1 MEDICL
7 RRRRMVEEMVCRRW
21 RCHVMMPV
29 RGGRDDDVAVA
40 AAAAAAVIVVDDD
53 DDDDDDD
60 ACGCTAAGKYKST
73 SHPNSS
79 FSIEFSSPASIV
91 GVTYM

>member
-1 MEDICL
+1 M

-21 RCHVMMPV
+21 RWQVMMPV
-29 RGGRDDDVAVA
+29 RGGGREGDDVA
-40 AAAAAAVIVVDDD
+40 AAAAAAVDDD

-60 ACGCTAAGKYKST
+60 VVACGCTAAGKYKST